1 VNNLPD
7 KMIAIDLPT
16 FGGAEVLRV
25 TERPV
30 PELTPGRILI
40 RVEAAG
46 LNHGDLMQRRGLYP
60 PPPGESD
67 LPGLEVAGRVAAVG
81 EGVTGW
87 SVGDTVCALLAGGG
101 YAQYAAAPA
110 EQCLPIPDG
119 LSMVEAAG
127 LVETI
132 FTCWM
137 TLVDEGGLKAGDI
150 VLIHGGSS
158 GIGTMGIALA
168 KALGATV
175 FTTAGSA
182 EKCQV
187 CVDLGADLAINY
199 KEEDF
204 VERIKATGKEVNIV
218 LDMVGGDYLTRD
230 LPLMAYRGRHISIGL
245 LGGFNADLSMGLMLM
260 RQLRILGISLRGRSI
275 AEKAA
280 LAEQVHAVVWPMI
293 EAGKIK
299 PVIYATLPLR
309 EATNAHRMLEAGGH
323 IGKIILT
330 VD

>member
-1 VNNLPD
+1 VTSLPD
-7 KMIAIDLPT
+7 TMTAIDIPT
-16 FGGAEVLRV
+16 FGGPEVLRV

-30 PELTPGRILI
+30 PPVTQGRILI

-46 LNHGDLMQRRGLYP
+46 LNNGDLMQRRGLYP

-67 LPGLEVAGRVAAVG
+67 LPGLEVAGRVAAIG

-87 SVGDTVCALLAGGG
+87 SIGDPVCALLAGGG
-101 YAQYAAAPA
+101 YAQYASAPA
-110 EQCLPIPDG
+110 GQCLPIPDG
-119 LSMVEAAG
+119 FSMVEAAG

-132 FTCWM
+132 LTCWM
-137 TLVDEGGLKAGDI
+137 TLVDEGGLKAGDV

-158 GIGTMGIALA
+158 GIGTTGIALA

-182 EKCQV
+182 EKCQK

-204 VERIKATGKEVNIV
+204 VERIKATGKEVNIA

-230 LPLMAYRGRHISIGL
+230 LPLMAHRGRHISIGL

-260 RQLRILGISLRGRSI
+260 WQLRILGISLRGRSI
-275 AEKAA
+275 EEKAT
-280 LAEQVHAVVWPMI
+280 LARDVHAVVWPMI
-293 EAGKIK
+293 AAGKIR
-299 PVIYATLPLR
+299 PVIHATLPL
-309 EATNAHRMLEAGGH
+309 AQAADAHRMLQAGGH